1 MLCRPTEH
9 LAKVTIVDEV
19 NGGGGGGGGVG
30 GQWEKLVMDCK

>member
-19 NGGGGGGGGVG
+19 NGGGGGGGAGFRG
-30 GQWEKLVMDCK
+30 GSGSNW